1 MKTSDFTPEEEQQI
15 QEAFKSLLAV
25 YASTH
30 HRQKVEIITRAF
42 EFANKAHHGVRRLS
56 GEPYIMHPLAVARIV
71 VKEIGLG
78 STSICAALLHDV
90 VEDTNYTI
98 EDIEKLFGPKIAQI
112 VDGLTKISGGV
123 FADQAA
129 KQAENFR
136 KLLLTMSDDIRV
148 VLVKLADRLHNMRTL
163 DAQSPEKQRKIA
175 QETQYIYAPLAHRL
189 GFFPIKIELE
199 NLSFKYE
206 YPDLYKQIE
215 ERLIASKDA
224 QIENF
229 EEFAQPIREKLKAM
243 DIEFSITARIKSVY
257 SIFRKMQRK
266 NVPFE
271 DVYDLLAVRIVFK
284 PNDQMSEKDQCWLIY
299 AAITEL
305 YHPHPERIRD
315 WISTPKANGYEALHM
330 TVMGKNGRWVEVQIR
345 SQRMHEI
352 AEHGLAAHWK
362 YKDNASEEDNE
373 LDRWLHEVKEV
384 LENPDPDAMAFLD
397 NFKLS
402 LFADEVFVFTPNG
415 EVKTLPQHSS
425 VLDFAYMIHTELG
438 EHCIGAKV
446 NHQLQ
451 PISYRFNSGDQVE
464 ILTSENA
471 NPIPEWLNMV
481 ETAKAQD
488 SIRKYLNRNTTKH
501 SDIVL
506 EPFSA
511 FVNMRG
517 YDRFGMLIQ
526 IIQTISDKMQ
536 LNMKDLHIQVN
547 DQLFDCQV
555 EVVVYSE
562 ETTERLCA
570 ELRKIQGL
578 TSVEMMNATVNENV
592 NENANVN
599 KL

>member
-1 MKTSDFTPEEEQQI
+1 METCDFTYEEEQQI
-15 QEAFKSLLAV
+15 QEAFQSLLAV

-30 HRQKVEIITRAF
+30 HRQKVAIITRAF

-90 VEDTNYTI
+90 VEDTDYKI
-98 EDIEKLFGPKIAQI
+98 EDIERLFGPKIAQI

-163 DAQSPEKQRKIA
+163 GAQTPEKQRKIA

-206 YPDLYKQIE
+206 YPDLYKQID
-215 ERLIASKDA
+215 ERLAACKDA

-229 EEFAQPIREKLKAM
+229 EEFAGPIREKLTEM
-243 DIEFSITARIKSVY
+243 GIDFTITARIKSVY
-257 SIFRKMQRK
+257 SIFLKMQRK
-266 NVPFE
+266 NIPFE

-284 PNDQMSEKDQCWLIY
+284 PNNQLPEKDQCWLIY

-345 SQRMHEI
+345 SERMHAI
-352 AEHGLAAHWK
+352 AEQGLAAHWK
-362 YKDNASEEDNE
+362 YKDNNTEEDGE
-373 LDRWLHEVKEV
+373 LDHWLQEVKEV

-402 LFADEVFVFTPNG
+402 LFADEVFVFTPTG

-425 VLDFAYMIHTELG
+425 VLDFAYMIHTEIG

-464 ILTSENA
+464 VLTSENA
-471 NPIPEWLNMV
+471 SPVPEWLNLV

-488 SIRKYLNRNTTKH
+488 AIRKYLNRNQI
-501 SDIVL
+501 SEADISL
-506 EPFSA
+506 EPFSLV
-511 FVNMRG
+511 VNMRG
-517 YDRFGMLIQ
+517 VDRFGMLIQ

-536 LNMKDLHIQVN
+536 LNMKDLHIQVK

-562 ETTERLCA
+562 GSAEKLCA

-578 TSVEMMNATVNENV
+578 TSVERVNINENV
-592 NENANVN
+592 NVN
-599 KL
+599 KS

>member
-1 MKTSDFTPEEEQQI
+1 MKTSDFTQQEEEQI
-15 QEAFKSLLAV
+15 QQAFQSLLAV
-25 YASTH
+25 YAASH

-42 EFANKAHHGVRRLS
+42 EFAHKAHHGVRRLS
-56 GEPYIMHPLAVARIV
+56 GEPYIMHPLAVAQIV

-90 VEDTNYTI
+90 VEDTEYSVA
-98 EDIEKLFGPKIAQI
+98 DIEGLFGQKIAQI

-148 VLVKLADRLHNMRTL
+148 VLIKLADRLHNMRTL
-163 DAQSPEKQRKIA
+163 GAQVPEKQRKIA
-175 QETQYIYAPLAHRL
+175 EETLYIYAPLAHRL
-189 GFFPIKIELE
+189 GFFPIKLELE

-206 YPDLYKQIE
+206 YPELYQQID
-215 ERLIASKDA
+215 ERLNACKDA
-224 QIENF
+224 QMESF
-229 EEFAQPIREKLKAM
+229 EEFAAPIRAKLHDM
-243 DIEFSITARIKSVY
+243 GYDFTISARIKSVY
-257 SIFRKMQRK
+257 SIFKKMQRK
-266 NVPFE
+266 NIHFE

-284 PNDQMSEKDQCWLIY
+284 PNEAMSEKDQCWILY
-299 AAITEL
+299 AALTEI

-315 WISTPKANGYEALHM
+315 WISTPKANGYEALHV

-345 SQRMHEI
+345 SERMHEI

-362 YKDNASEEDNE
+362 YKNNVFGSENE
-373 LDRWLHEVKEV
+373 LDHWLQEVKEV

-402 LFADEVFVFTPNG
+402 LFAHEVFVFTPTG

-425 VLDFAYMIHTELG
+425 VLDFAFMIHTQIG

-464 ILTSENA
+464 ILTSQNA
-471 NPIPEWLNMV
+471 TPVPEWLNMV

-488 SIRKYLNRNTTKH
+488 AIRKFLNR
-501 SDIVL
+501 SDTQQQSSSKI
-506 EPFSA
+506 EPFSVY
-511 FVNMRG
+511 VNMRG
-517 YDRFGMLIQ
+517 VDRFGMLIQ
-526 IIQTISDKMQ
+526 VIQTISEKMQ
-536 LNMKDLHIQVN
+536 LNMRDLHIQTK

-555 EVVVYSE
+555 EAEVYNE
-562 ETTERLCA
+562 ESAEKLCA
-570 ELRKIQGL
+570 ELRKIQGI
-578 TSVEMMNATVNENV
+578 TSVERVHLDTINNTQPTN
-592 NENANVN
+592 
-599 KL
+599 

>member
-1 MKTSDFTPEEEQQI
+1 MEINDFTHEEEQNI
-15 QEAFKSLLAV
+15 QKSFQDLLAV

-30 HRQKVEIITRAF
+30 HRQKVELITRAF

-90 VEDTNYTI
+90 VEDTDYTT

-163 DAQSPEKQRKIA
+163 DAQTIEKQRKIA

-206 YPDLYKQIE
+206 YPDLYKQIDD
-215 ERLIASKDA
+215 RLVACKDA
-224 QIENF
+224 QMENF
-229 EEFAQPIREKLKAM
+229 EEFAGPIREKLSEM
-243 DIEFSITARIKSVY
+243 GIEYTITARIKSVY
-257 SIFRKMQRK
+257 SIFKKMQRK
-266 NVPFE
+266 NIPFE
-271 DVYDLLAVRIVFK
+271 DVYDLLAARIVFQ
-284 PNDQMSEKDQCWLIY
+284 PNEQIPEKDQCWLIY

-345 SQRMHEI
+345 SKRMHEI

-362 YKDNASEEDNE
+362 YKDHASEEDNE
-373 LDRWLHEVKEV
+373 LDHWLQEVKDV
-384 LENPDPDAMAFLD
+384 LENPDPDAMTFLD

-402 LFADEVFVFTPNG
+402 LFAHEVFVFTPTG
-415 EVKTLPQHSS
+415 EVKTLPQQAS
-425 VLDFAYMIHTELG
+425 VLDFAYMIHTEIG

-471 NPIPEWLNMV
+471 SPVPEWLNMV

-488 SIRKYLNRNTTKH
+488 AIRKYLNRNASKQN
-501 SDIVL
+501 SGVI

-511 FVNMRG
+511 IISMRG
-517 YDRFGMLIQ
+517 IDRFGMLIQ

-536 LNMKDLHIQVN
+536 LNMKDLHIQVEEK
-547 DQLFDCQV
+547 LFDCQV

-562 ETTERLCA
+562 EAAERLCA

-578 TSVEMMNATVNENV
+578 TAVERINVNENENV
-592 NENANVN
+592 N

>member
-1 MKTSDFTPEEEQQI
+1 MKTGVFTQEEELQI
-15 QEAFKSLLAV
+15 QQAFEDLLAV

-42 EFANKAHHGVRRLS
+42 DFANKAHHGVRRLS
-56 GEPYIMHPLAVARIV
+56 GEPYIMHPLAVAKIV

-78 STSICAALLHDV
+78 STSICSALLHDV

-98 EDIEKLFGPKIAQI
+98 EDIERQFGPKIAQI
-112 VDGLTKISGGV
+112 VNGLTKISGGV

-148 VLVKLADRLHNMRTL
+148 VLIKLADRLHNMRTL
-163 DAQSPEKQRKIA
+163 DAQTPEKQRKIS

-189 GFFPIKIELE
+189 GFFPIKLELE

-206 YPDLYKQIE
+206 YPDLYQQIDD
-215 ERLIASKDA
+215 RLNACKDA
-224 QIENF
+224 QMENF
-229 EEFAQPIREKLKAM
+229 EEFAQPIREKLKEM
-243 DIEFSITARIKSVY
+243 DVDFTITARIKSVY
-257 SIFRKMQRK
+257 SIFKKMQRK
-266 NVPFE
+266 NIPFE

-330 TVMGKNGRWVEVQIR
+330 TVMGRNGRWIEVQIR
-345 SQRMHEI
+345 SERMHAI
-352 AEHGLAAHWK
+352 AEQGLAAHWK
-362 YKDNASEEDNE
+362 YKDNTSEEDNE
-373 LDRWLHEVKEV
+373 LDHWLQEVKEV

-402 LFADEVFVFTPNG
+402 LFAHEVFVFTPNG
-415 EVKTLPQHSS
+415 EVKTLPQHAS
-425 VLDFAYMIHTELG
+425 VLDFAYMIHTEIG

-464 ILTSENA
+464 VLTSENA
-471 NPIPEWLNMV
+471 SPVPEWLNMV

-488 SIRKYLNRNTTKH
+488 AIKRYLNKNYSAKEECQ
-501 SDIVL
+501 L

-511 FVNMRG
+511 FINMRG
-517 YDRFGMLIQ
+517 VDRFGMLIQ

-555 EVVVYSE
+555 EVMVYSRD
-562 ETTERLCA
+562 TTERLCA

-578 TSVEMMNATVNENV
+578 TSVEQIQQTNQ
-592 NENANVN
+592 
-599 KL
+599 